1 MKSNKVSATEYW
13 MTYDAEDLADKL
25 ESNHQLFMTDSYNPV
40 YSMWVRNNYAYYSTI
55 LDAQSWFTALNFAGE
70 QGELVKMSV
79 PQARVLI
86 RQMVTLL
93 TKQKLAFN
101 AIARVQNSDVTEA
114 MRIANAIAAEVVQK
128 QNLDIKAEHLVERG
142 AALGTSF
149 IKTTWRTDW
158 GNPRVVQ
165 KREDGS
171 SAVLYDGDL
180 EITTPS
186 IFDVI
191 YNFKID
197 NWDFV
202 PWADC
207 RVKRNRWDLIEQHP
221 NLETEILRLPGC
233 EDYANQNSIVESPY
247 ERDMVYVYEMYH
259 RPCPALPQGRM
270 LFYSNSKTIYRDDV
284 NKYGTIPI
292 EQFKPEPIEGIGYG
306 YAALSN
312 LLPSQEMLDNSYSC
326 QATNQSALGVLGV
339 MRPSGGNINVQSLY
353 GMNFFDYPARPDMPN
368 GGKPEVLNLYKP
380 SPELMKFP
388 ELLLKNMQ
396 QMSFINDAVRGEL
409 PASTSGVAIAT
420 LTTNALEF
428 LSSYS
433 KCLKITLEKTMM
445 HAINAYRRFAQIE
458 RMVTMTG
465 KNFQQFQRSFT
476 GDVLDPI
483 NQIEMQEINPM
494 MQSLSGRIE
503 IASNAL
509 KEGMIKDLQG
519 YVSIL
524 DGQPL
529 SRLFDTELSQN
540 DLIQSENDRMVQGEM
555 VKAIATDNHALHIM
569 KHNTIL
575 NDPQIRLNS
584 PEIAQAVQQH
594 MLEHLELQKMTDPML
609 MAMAN
614 TGLVPQMAPG
624 MGEMPPPDG
633 GQPPPGSPSAPQL
646 IPDSDIMGQ
655 EQPLPEANPAEP
667 ADDLLDRGA

>member
-25 ESNHQLFMTDSYNPV
+25 ESQHQLFMTDSYNPV
-40 YSMWVRNNYAYYSTI
+40 YAMWVRNNYAYYSTI
-55 LDAQSWFTALNFAGE
+55 LDAQSWYTALNFTGE

-93 TKQKLAFN
+93 TKQKLAFH

-142 AALGTSF
+142 ATLGTSF
-149 IKTTWRTDW
+149 IKTTWRSDW

-186 IFDVI
+186 IFDVT
-191 YNFKID
+191 YNFQID
-197 NWDFV
+197 NWDLV
-202 PWADC
+202 PWVDC
-207 RVKRNRWDLIEQHP
+207 RVKRNRWDLIEQHSE
-221 NLETEILRLPGC
+221 LEQEILRLPSC
-233 EDYANQNSIVESPY
+233 QEYANQNAIVEAPY

-292 EQFKPEPIEGIGYG
+292 EQFKPEPIEGLGYG

-339 MRPSGGNINVQSLY
+339 MRPAGGNINVQSLY
-353 GMNFFDYPARPDMPN
+353 GMNFFDYPANAALPN

-458 RMVTMTG
+458 RLVTVTG
-465 KNFQQFQRSFT
+465 KNHQQFQRQFT
-476 GDVLDPI
+476 GDMLDPI

-540 DLIQSENDRMVQGEM
+540 DLIQSENDRMIQGDM

-575 NDPQIRLNS
+575 NDPQIRLSS
-584 PEIAQAVQQH
+584 PEIAEAVNAH
-594 MLEHLELQKMTDPML
+594 MLEHLQLQKMTDPML

-614 TGLVPQMAPG
+614 TGLVPQMAP
-624 MGEMPPPDG
+624 MPGEMPPPQG
-633 GQPPPGSPSAPQL
+633 GQPAPGAPQEGGG
-646 IPDSDIMGQ
+646 PAIMGMNS
-655 EQPLPEANPAEP
+655 EPPMPEAEPAEP
-667 ADDLLDRGA
+667 ANDLLDRGA